1 MKLEEALKKVR
12 EENLD
17 KQQLEN
23 YHLALSGLLSD
34 MKMEVANLEKE
45 QAIFMAKDFGE
56 KMSVAD
62 RKVLWKATE
71 KGQRLIEMKGK
82 VSATT
87 TMVGSI
93 KTRLYSVY

>member
-23 YHLALSGLLSD
+23 YHLALSGLLAD
-34 MKMEVANLEKE
+34 MKIEVASLEKE
-45 QAIFMAKDFGE
+45 KAIFMSRKEAGQ
-56 KMSVAD
+56 SVAD
-62 RKVLWKATE
+62 RKTE
-71 KGQRLIEMKGK
+71 WGGTSQGQRLIEMKGK

-93 KTRLYSVY
+93 KTRLYSIY